1 MEPAAGDRADRENV
15 DFAKSLAEAILS
27 TRSDAII
34 ATDSDGI
41 IRFWNPG
48 AERVFGHSHRD
59 AVGRS
64 LDLIIPE
71 RLRHRHWQG
80 FTDVVRSGQSRYGE
94 GDLLSVPALR
104 NDGTTLSVQFTIVL
118 LRKAGQMVGMAAII
132 RDVTKQFQETRA
144 LKRALSSHQPLP
156 ADALEIPA
164 TRK

>member
-1 MEPAAGDRADRENV
+1 MEPAAGNRANKQNA
-15 DFAKSLAEAILS
+15 DFAELLAEAILS
-27 TRSDAII
+27 TGSDAII
-34 ATDSDGI
+34 ATDRDGI

-71 RLRHRHWQG
+71 RLRQRHWQG
-80 FTDVVRSGQSRYGE
+80 FTDVMRSGQSRYGE
-94 GDLLSVPALR
+94 GDLLSVPAMR
-104 NDGTTLSVQFTIVL
+104 NDGTTLSVQFTISL

-144 LKRALSSHQPLP
+144 LKRALSNQPPLP
-156 ADALEIPA
+156 ADALERPA
-164 TRK
+164 TQK